1 MRGIYVIT
9 DKDLCPGRSH
19 LDIALAAV
27 EAGACCVQLRDKS
40 LCGRELVETAR
51 SIRCAVMSG
60 RVKFIVNDRMDVALA
75 VGADGVHLGQDD
87 IPVSSAR
94 AVMGEDAIIGVSV
107 ASVEEAVRGEND
119 GASYV
124 AVGSVFATATKT
136 DAGVPVGLEMITAV
150 KQAVGVP
157 VVAIGGI
164 NIENVAL
171 VAQAGADAA
180 AVLGRHRRTDVPR
193 VGLAADPGVDLLD
206 GRVVHPDYHLLRV
219 GAAAGT

>member
-1 MRGIYVIT
+1 LRGIYVIT

-180 AVLGRHRRTDVPR
+180 AVVSAMVCAPDMREAVVELSREFEKGF
-193 VGLAADPGVDLLD
+193 AARCIG
-206 GRVVHPDYHLLRV
+206 GN
-219 GAAAGT
+219 

>member
-1 MRGIYVIT
+1 MRGIYVVT
-9 DKDLCPGRSH
+9 DRDLYPSRSH
-19 LDIALAAV
+19 LDVALAAV

-40 LCGRELVETAR
+40 LCGRDLVEVAK
-51 SIRCAVMSG
+51 SIRCAVIGS

-94 AVMGEDAIIGVSV
+94 AVMGGDTIIGVSV

-124 AVGSVFATATKT
+124 AVGPIFATATKS
-136 DAGVPVGLEMITAV
+136 DAGAPVGLDMITAV
-150 KQAVGVP
+150 KQAVDVP

-164 NIENVAL
+164 NIGNIAL

-180 AVLGRHRRTDVPR
+180 AVVSAVVCAPDMKEAVIALSREFEKGF
-193 VGLAADPGVDLLD
+193 AARCIG
-206 GRVVHPDYHLLRV
+206 GS
-219 GAAAGT
+219 